1 MKSLGKIKE
10 NSIVAFKPK
19 GNGEYFTGYCKDIF
33 KPNSKYNKHD
43 YYTFRIE
50 VILPI
55 HPQWIEDGDKTVYF
69 HDEVEDLLM
78 IK

>member
-1 MKSLGKIKE
+1 MKNIKE

-19 GNGEYFTGYCKDIF
+19 GKDEYFTGYCKDIF
-33 KPNSKYNKHD
+33 KPKSKYNKND
-43 YYTFRIE
+43 FYTFRIE

-55 HPQWIEDGDKTVYF
+55 QPQWIEDDKTVYF
-69 HDEVEDLLM
+69 HNEIDDIIL